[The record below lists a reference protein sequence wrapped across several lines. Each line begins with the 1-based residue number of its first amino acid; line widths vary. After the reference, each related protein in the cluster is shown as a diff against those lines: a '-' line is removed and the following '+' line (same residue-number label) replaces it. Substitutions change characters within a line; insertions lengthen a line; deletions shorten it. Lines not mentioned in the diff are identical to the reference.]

1 MSDTLFE
8 LIALLAK
15 SVLMMAVGLGLV
27 PVLLILERRVSAF
40 MQFRYGP
47 NRVGPFGSMQPM
59 ADAIKFIFKEDV
71 IPAQA
76 NRWIFILAPAI
87 TAIVP
92 ISMLAVIP
100 FGDSLK
106 IGDRVVPMVV
116 ANVDIGILFILAA
129 SSMAVYGITLGGWA
143 SASKYSLLGG
153 LRASAQMI
161 SYELA
166 MGLSVI
172 GVIMVTTSSGGYG
185 SFSLHEIARDQ
196 IEHGW
201 NVFRQPLAFVI
212 FLVAS
217 FAETNRLPF
226 DLPEAEPELVG
237 GYHTEYSAMS
247 FALFFMGEYVAM
259 IAASGVLVTLF
270 FGGWHLP
277 GLSLLGLGGWPLA
290 IAQLLVFLAKVMIVL
305 LFFIQV
311 RWTLP
316 RFRYD
321 QLMNIGWKVML
332 PAALVNILI
341 TGLLV
346 VSFGHS

>member
-1 MSDTLFE
+1 MSDWLFYTLAAV
-8 LIALLAK
+8 IK
-15 SVLMMAVGLGLV
+15 SVFMLAITLGMV
-27 PVLLILERRVSAF
+27 PILLLLERRISAF
-40 MQFRYGP
+40 MQHRYGP
-47 NRVGPFGSMQPM
+47 NRVGPFGVLQPL

-71 IPAQA
+71 VPRDA
-76 NRWIFILAPAI
+76 NPFIFTLAPALA
-87 TAIVP
+87 AIPP
-92 ISMLAVIP
+92 IAMMAVVP
-100 FGDSLK
+100 FGDALTLGGRT
-106 IGDRVVPMVV
+106 IPLVV
-116 ANVDIGILFILAA
+116 ANVDIGILFVLAA

-166 MGLSVI
+166 MGLSVV
-172 GVIMVTTSSGGYG
+172 GVLMVTTVHGHTG
-185 SFSLHEIARDQ
+185 SLSLHDIARDQ

-201 NVFRQPLAFVI
+201 NVLRQPLAFCI
-212 FLVAS
+212 FLVAA

-247 FALFFMGEYVAM
+247 FALFFMGEYAAMVASSAVM
-259 IAASGVLVTLF
+259 VTLF

-277 GLSLLGLGGWPLA
+277 GLALFAAAGGVPLA
-290 IAQLLVFLAKVMIVL
+290 ILQFLVFMAKVMICL

-332 PAALVNILI
+332 PAALANILI
-341 TGLLV
+341 TGFLV
-346 VSFGHS
+346 VSVT